1 MLKTRIGN
9 TCKLLTD
16 TKTMLLYTIR
26 DIGYFLTTIESVVL
40 VYTVE
45 APGVSK
51 GAFANVSP
59 SSPSTLSKIKEKWEF
74 SCTK

>member
-9 TCKLLTD
+9 TCKLLTY

-26 DIGYFLTTIESVVL
+26 DIGYFLTTIERVVV
-40 VYTVE
+40 VYTGE

-51 GAFANVSP
+51 GAFASP
-59 SSPSTLSKIKEKWEF
+59 RKKNCLPPVRFQL
-74 SCTK
+74 